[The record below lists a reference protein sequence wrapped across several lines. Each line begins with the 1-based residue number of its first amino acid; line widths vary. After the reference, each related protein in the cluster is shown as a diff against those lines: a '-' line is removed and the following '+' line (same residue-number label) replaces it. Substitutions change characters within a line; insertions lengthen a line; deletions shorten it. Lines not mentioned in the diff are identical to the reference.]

1 MCVGL
6 DGPDKTAI
14 LLGEIVTNFGL
25 LPVGE
30 VIRLLRGGETGTG
43 TRSTHAGNHIIILE
57 NNVSV
62 NCAWPMY
69 ARVCG

>member
-30 VIRLLRGGETGTG
+30 VIRLLRGG
-43 TRSTHAGNHIIILE
+43 GNRNWDQEHTCWE
-57 NNVSV
+57 PHNNS
-62 NCAWPMY
+62 
-69 ARVCG
+69 